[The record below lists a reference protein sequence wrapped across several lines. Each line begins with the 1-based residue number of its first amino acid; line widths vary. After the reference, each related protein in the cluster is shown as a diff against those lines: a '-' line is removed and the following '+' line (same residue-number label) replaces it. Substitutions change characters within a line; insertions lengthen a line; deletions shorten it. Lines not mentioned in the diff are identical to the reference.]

1 MTVRTRFAPSP
12 TGYVHVGSVRTALYC
27 YLFARHHGGQYLL
40 RIEDTDQTRYVEG
53 AVENL
58 LGVMKTLGIVHD
70 EGPDCGGNKGPYYQS
85 QRLDIY
91 QEKIKI
97 LLEKNH
103 AYPCFCTAKRLEL
116 MREEQTLLGL
126 PPKYDGHCKTLSP
139 EEVSEKM
146 ATEAYVIRL
155 RVPDSGQVVVDD
167 LIRGKVGFQN
177 NTVDD
182 QVLMK
187 SDGFPTYHFANVVDD
202 HEMEITHVI
211 RGEEWLSSTPKHL
224 LLYQFFGWEPPKF
237 AHLPL
242 LLNPDKSKLS
252 KRQGDVAVEDFL
264 KAGYFEEALL
274 NFLALLGWHPSDN
287 REIFSVAELIQEFSL
302 DRVSKS
308 GAVFDR
314 EKLDWMNGQYLKSQ
328 ISWDRYLALVLPHIP
343 KEVLDSLGEAK
354 LHKVLMAVRPNLDK
368 PQDILV
374 HLPIFTTA
382 PQEFDLGSEEVLEIL
397 KIDTNTQLF
406 LALRDLLAKSSNELG
421 MEEFKEHLKTIQKEH
436 KIKGKALFMPVRV
449 ALSGVVHGPDLAQF
463 AEIMGRQEMIDRL
476 NLMLERLG

>member
-85 QRLDIY
+85 QRLAIY
-91 QEKIKI
+91 QEKIKV
-97 LLEKNH
+97 LLNNNH
-103 AYPCFCTAKRLEL
+103 AYPCFCTAKRLES

-177 NTVDD
+177 STVDD

-287 REIFSVAELIQEFSL
+287 REIFSVSELIQEFSL

-328 ISWDRYLALVLPHIP
+328 ISWDRYLALILPHVS
-343 KEVLDSLGEAK
+343 KEVIDSLGEAK

-374 HLPIFTTA
+374 HLPIFTTV